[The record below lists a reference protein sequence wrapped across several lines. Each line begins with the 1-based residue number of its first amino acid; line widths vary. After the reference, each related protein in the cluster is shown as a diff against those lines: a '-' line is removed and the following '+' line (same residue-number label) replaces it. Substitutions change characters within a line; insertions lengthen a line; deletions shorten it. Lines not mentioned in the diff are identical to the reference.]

1 MHASIRVKYFG
12 NLAVNIDS
20 ISSPYYKVVF
30 GIIPV
35 ESWPKS
41 PAVAV
46 K

>member
-1 MHASIRVKYFG
+1 MHALIRIKCFG
-12 NLAVNIDS
+12 DLAVNIDS

-41 PAVAV
+41 PAVAI

>member
-1 MHASIRVKYFG
+1 MHALIGIRCSG
-12 NLAVNIDS
+12 GLAINTDPIL
-20 ISSPYYKVVF
+20 SPYYKVVF

-35 ESWPKS
+35 VSLPKS